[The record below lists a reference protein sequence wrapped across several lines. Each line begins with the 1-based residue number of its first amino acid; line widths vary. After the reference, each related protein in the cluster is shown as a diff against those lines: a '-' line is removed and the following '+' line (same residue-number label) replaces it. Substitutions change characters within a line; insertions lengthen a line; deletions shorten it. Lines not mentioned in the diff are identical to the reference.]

1 MRAYV
6 RQGPYMDLRC
16 CDGADTDFFVN
27 EKGTALGVKQCRIRR
42 ELLCVHE
49 QYIKERKRSI

>member
-1 MRAYV
+1 
-6 RQGPYMDLRC
+6 MDLRC

>member
-1 MRAYV
+1 
-6 RQGPYMDLRC
+6 MDLRC
-16 CDGADTDFFVN
+16 CDGADIDFFV
-27 EKGTALGVKQCRIRR
+27 KKRHCLGVIKQCRTKR